1 MEDSRIIDLFWQRS
15 DRAVAETDR
24 KYGSYCRTVA
34 NNILANREDSE
45 ECVNDTYLRAW
56 NSMPD
61 ARPQMLSAYL
71 AKITRNLAISVLRR
85 RNSLR
90 RGGGQTA
97 LALDELAEI
106 VPAEQS
112 LEAIVES
119 RELAQILDAYL
130 RTLPETE
137 RKVFMA
143 RYFFTAPVKEIAGK
157 FGFSESK
164 VKTTLHRTR
173 EGLKKYIIKKGESL

>member
-1 MEDSRIIDLFWQRS
+1 MEDSRIVELYWQRN

-24 KYGSYCRTVA
+24 KYGRYCRTVA
-34 NNILANREDSE
+34 NNILENPEDSD

-61 ARPQMLSAYL
+61 ARPQVLSAYL
-71 AKITRNLAISVLRR
+71 AKITRNLAISTLRK

-106 VPAEQS
+106 VPAEQNM
-112 LEAIVES
+112 EAVIEL
-119 RELAQILDAYL
+119 REMTQLLDDYL
-130 RTLPETE
+130 STLPALE
-137 RKVFMA
+137 RQIFMA
-143 RYFFTAPVKEIAGK
+143 RYFFMVPIKDIAGK

-164 VKTTLHRTR
+164 VKSMLSRTR
-173 EGLKKYIIKKGESL
+173 EKLRKYLEEEGLC